1 MGVRTEGLS
10 VSEAAD
16 QAIEVIKKLSRQLG
30 IPASLKELGVKEE
43 DFGIMADNAKKD
55 VCQLTNP
62 RTATREQVIEIY
74 RQAYDGE

>member
-1 MGVRTEGLS
+1 MCGGK
-10 VSEAAD
+10 
-16 QAIEVIKKLSRQLG
+16 AIEAIKKLSRQLE
-30 IPASLKELGVKEE
+30 IPSDLKQLGVREE

-74 RQAYDGE
+74 RQTYVGE